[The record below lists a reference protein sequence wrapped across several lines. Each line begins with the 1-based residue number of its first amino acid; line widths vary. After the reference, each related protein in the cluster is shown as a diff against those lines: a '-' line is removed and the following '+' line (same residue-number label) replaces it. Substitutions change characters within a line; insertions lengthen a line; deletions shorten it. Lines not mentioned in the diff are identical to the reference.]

1 MKILGQ
7 NNGGVIVELTN
18 GEFGAITG
26 KSMEHY
32 YVGRTIEVC
41 ALTWRTKDV
50 LEAQGKL
57 QKVAETLRGLATV
70 ISTVDAL
77 VPASDQEG
85 AKP

>member
-18 GEFGAITG
+18 GEFSSITG
-26 KSMEHY
+26 KNMDQY
-32 YVGRTIEVC
+32 YNGRTVDVC
-41 ALTWRTKDV
+41 PLIWRTKEV

-85 AKP
+85 SKP